1 MDKKDLRIVYMG
13 TPEFAVE
20 SLRRLVEGGYN
31 VVAVITMP
39 DKPMG
44 RHGSV
49 LQPSP
54 VKQYAVSQ
62 GLKVLQPEKLKD
74 EAFVEELRS
83 LEADLQIV
91 VAFRMLPEIV
101 WNMPPMGTFNLHASL
116 LPQYRGAAPIN
127 WAVING
133 DTETGITTFFL
144 KHEIDTGEIID
155 QVKIPIADTDNVEI
169 VYDKLMMLG
178 GDLVLKTVDA
188 ILEGNVKTT
197 PQEELVKVEELRPA
211 PKIFKETCRID
222 WNAGV
227 KKVYDFVRGLSPYP
241 AAWTEIKHGDSAPVI
256 LKIFETEK
264 IFCNHENLICTLL
277 PRMGILMYYHCS
289 WQEKR
294 ECQSLISFVDLMLLD
309 TFVFPDCFKTST
321 GSELLLLYTILK
333 PLNLS
338 SEHSGMLESVNEA
351 IPQ

>member
-1 MDKKDLRIVYMG
+1 M
-13 TPEFAVE
+13 
-20 SLRRLVEGGYN
+20 
-31 VVAVITMP
+31 
-39 DKPMG
+39 
-44 RHGSV
+44 
-49 LQPSP
+49 
-54 VKQYAVSQ
+54 
-62 GLKVLQPEKLKD
+62 LQPEKLKD

-83 LEADLQIV
+83 LKADLQIV
-91 VAFRMLPEIV
+91 VAFRMLPEVV

-155 QVKIPIADTDNVEI
+155 QVRVPIADTDNVEV

-222 WNAGV
+222 WSAGV

-241 AAWTEIKHGDSAPVI
+241 AAWTELHQSDSAPVM

-264 IFCNHENLICTLL
+264 IFCNHEYKPGSIVTDNKTYLHVASTDGYVNVLSLQLAGKKRMPVADFLRGFHASDSTVLI
-277 PRMGILMYYHCS
+277 
-289 WQEKR
+289 
-294 ECQSLISFVDLMLLD
+294 
-309 TFVFPDCFKTST
+309 
-321 GSELLLLYTILK
+321 
-333 PLNLS
+333 
-338 SEHSGMLESVNEA
+338 
-351 IPQ
+351 